1 MDASPCRH
9 LLQLRTDGAGK
20 SALTRLPTGRW
31 WQVLGSTTGGAY
43 QVFVSFG
50 TITAQID
57 NVASGFH
64 SNQLVTF
71 PDAFVSVTG
80 QPNSTFFVA
89 VSE

>member
-1 MDASPCRH
+1 
-9 LLQLRTDGAGK
+9 
-20 SALTRLPTGRW
+20 
-31 WQVLGSTTGGAY
+31 
-43 QVFVSFG
+43 VFVSFG

-64 SNQLVTF
+64 SDQLVTF

>member
-1 MDASPCRH
+1 MPLEPCRY

-20 SALTRLPTGRW
+20 SALTRLPSGRW

-50 TITAQID
+50 AITAQMD
-57 NVASGFH
+57 NVATGFH
-64 SNQLVTF
+64 SDSFVAF
-71 PDAFVSVTG
+71 PDAFISVTG
-80 QPNSTFFVA
+80 QPNSTFFVS